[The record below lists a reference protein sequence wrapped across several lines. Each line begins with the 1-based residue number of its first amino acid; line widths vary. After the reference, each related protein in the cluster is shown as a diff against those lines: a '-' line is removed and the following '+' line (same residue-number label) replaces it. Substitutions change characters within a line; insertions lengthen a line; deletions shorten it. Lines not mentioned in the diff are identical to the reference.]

1 MCDHSGTS
9 ANLKTVQTACFF
21 SPPPPPPLLSL
32 AARRDS
38 LLPACVQPLDS
49 PLSQQHP
56 RNQCTSS
63 RSQGLPKA
71 DPRAFT
77 ERDKKGNFLTCFSV
91 VWSAPCMCVVGCA
104 FFSRALWVRGASS
117 GLGRSVLSA
126 HRWRGGGAEGAC
138 RGVFCHRV
146 SLSPV
151 CFFFLLPSLPF
162 HAR

>member
-1 MCDHSGTS
+1 MTVTCFPVRCVNPICHFQKIFKSKCVGGGLNSAPLHLCTRGEEYSSRVRPKGKKKRKHSATS

-77 ERDKKGNFLTCFSV
+77 ERDKKGNF
-91 VWSAPCMCVVGCA
+91 
-104 FFSRALWVRGASS
+104 
-117 GLGRSVLSA
+117 
-126 HRWRGGGAEGAC
+126 
-138 RGVFCHRV
+138 
-146 SLSPV
+146 
-151 CFFFLLPSLPF
+151 
-162 HAR
+162 